1 MIEDLVVR
9 VESGEDAVVEELAD
23 RAAADPAALAPYLL
37 RLLDAGAFWRLGV
50 LYRGADED
58 FQREVVARI
67 ESGTHDGSHM
77 LAYLLA
83 QTRGPVVEE
92 AFRRWMQSP
101 PPGPD
106 FDLHQRGVAA
116 LIRDG
121 GWEFSADGVRELC
134 GTSAYR
140 LVQGPDGDRAE
151 GTCPWCGSSLWA
163 ALDVDTAAP
172 KVGDALA
179 HTGWRGRLRIVTC
192 HFCSCFGTTYAEV
205 TADGGTGWSAHNV
218 RPEFL
223 PRVKPEE
230 PPLSY
235 FAPEEQR
242 STPYLSSAWER
253 GGSTLGGC
261 PDWIQ
266 NPAYPDCPDC
276 GKAMD
281 YVGLIGGADLHEYG
295 EGAYY
300 LFLHTPCRL
309 AAIEYQQS

>member
-1 MIEDLVVR
+1 MIEELVAR
-9 VESGEDAVVEELAD
+9 VESGDDAVVDELAD

-67 ESGTHDGSHM
+67 ESGTGHRSYM
-77 LAYLLA
+77 LPYLLA

-92 AFRRWMQSP
+92 AFRRWMRSP

-106 FDLHQRGVAA
+106 FDPYRRGVAA

-121 GWEFSADGVRELC
+121 GWELSADGVRELC
-134 GTSAYR
+134 GTGAYR
-140 LVQGPDGDRAE
+140 LVPGAAGDRAD
-151 GTCPWCGSSLWA
+151 GTCPWCGSPLWT
-163 ALDVDTAAP
+163 ALDVDTADP
-172 KVGDALA
+172 RVGDALA
-179 HTGWRGRLRIVTC
+179 HTGWRGRLRVVTC
-192 HFCSCFGTTYAEV
+192 HFCSCYGTTFTEV
-205 TADGGTGWSAHNV
+205 TAGGDANWSARNV
-218 RPEFL
+218 RPEYL
-223 PRVKPEE
+223 PGGRPEE
-230 PPLSY
+230 PPSTR
-235 FAPEEQR
+235 FAPGDRQA
-242 STPYLSSAWER
+242 TPYLSSAWER

-266 NPAYPDCPDC
+266 DPAYPDCPGC

-281 YVGLIGGADLHEYG
+281 YVGLVGGADLHEYG

-300 LFLHTPCRL
+300 LFLHTPCGL
-309 AAIEYQQS
+309 AAVEYQQS